1 MCFFFLEII
10 PLLRVTWRKENNMW
24 VDVSR
29 KRKEMEK
36 VAFVSLDISC
46 FKKKKS
52 YILYKCFGFNVKDF
66 LSYNYCLS
74 GRSGEITGN

>member
-1 MCFFFLEII
+1 MGGCE
-10 PLLRVTWRKENNMW
+10 WEKERNG
-24 VDVSR
+24 
-29 KRKEMEK
+29 K

-46 FKKKKS
+46 FKKKKV
-52 YILYKCFGFNVKDF
+52 IFCINVLVSMLKIF